1 MTNENDKNIDSEM
14 AKDKPEL
21 TGIANDNISMGD
33 IKNGS
38 RETFEAVVNAYMKD
52 AYYIALGFVGNHD
65 DAMDLSQDAFFKAYK
80 HRKSLREDAKFF
92 PWFYQILKN
101 LCFSYLRK
109 KRNRPQASLD
119 QADAYKFTEDRHD
132 NFDPQ
137 AVTQKDEAKQQL
149 WQAIAKLNE
158 KHREV
163 IILRHFRE
171 FSYDKIAQMLFCSRG
186 TVTSRLY
193 YARKRLKEILQKQKG
208 GQ

>member
-1 MTNENDKNIDSEM
+1 MTNENDKNLDVEM
-14 AKDKPEL
+14 AKDKPKL

-38 RETFEAVVNAYMKD
+38 KETFEAVVNAYMKD

-65 DAMDLSQDAFFKAYK
+65 DAMDLSQDAFYKAYK

-101 LCFSYLRK
+101 LCFSFLRK
-109 KRNRPQASLD
+109 KKNKQMASLD
-119 QADAYKFTEDRHD
+119 QAEAYNFTEDSND
-132 NFDPQ
+132 TFDPQ
-137 AVTQKDEAKQQL
+137 AITHANEAKQQL
-149 WQAIAKLNE
+149 WQAIAKLNP